1 MEHFSKP
8 NRFPCMKLIQ
18 FLAVILCLA
27 LLACSPQKRLT
38 RLIHKHPE
46 LVKDSVA
53 VRTDTIIRNE
63 IRISEISVFKTDTI
77 SYTDSVVDYQ
87 IIRLSPDTVQVKINV
102 KPDTIYR
109 NCTTRVRT
117 IEVMSKP
124 AQAYLKA
131 QKKKARRWGF
141 VLGAIVGSL
150 TVIAVWQRKKLLP
163 LLMRIPLPF

>member
-1 MEHFSKP
+1 
-8 NRFPCMKLIQ
+8 MKLIQ

-27 LLACSPQKRLT
+27 LLACSPQKKLT
-38 RLIHKHPE
+38 RLIHKNPE

-53 VRTDTIIRNE
+53 VRTDTIIREE
-63 IRISEISVFKTDTI
+63 ILISKISVYKTDTI
-77 SYTDSVVDYQ
+77 YYTDSVVDYQ
-87 IIRLSPDTVQVKINV
+87 IIRLSPDTVRVKINV

-141 VLGAIVGSL
+141 LLGAIVGSL
-150 TVIAVWQRKKLLP
+150 AVIAVWQRKKILP
-163 LLMRIPLPF
+163 LLMRIPFPF